1 MISYPEGIP
10 LSNTVVY
17 LLDADYR
24 PVKNG
29 EIGEIFASGLN
40 LAAGY
45 VNGRDP
51 ERFLENP
58 LAVEKSKLSIW
69 YLLNTFQN
77 AFKLV
82 IIT

>member
-1 MISYPEGIP
+1 M
-10 LSNTVVY
+10 
-17 LLDADYR
+17 
-24 PVKNG
+24 KNG

-58 LAVEKSKLSIW
+58 LAVEKSK
-69 YLLNTFQN
+69 FRR
-77 AFKLV
+77 K
-82 IIT
+82 IIKEFWLRFCLHSTRIRTSVSHWRLRIPEEWQHHV

>member
-1 MISYPEGIP
+1 V
-10 LSNTVVY
+10 SNTVIY

-58 LAVEKSKLSIW
+58 LAVEKSRFFYLHK
-69 YLLNTFQN
+69 YLLR
-77 AFKLV
+77 V
-82 IIT
+82 IAIQKRRHTRINLIFA